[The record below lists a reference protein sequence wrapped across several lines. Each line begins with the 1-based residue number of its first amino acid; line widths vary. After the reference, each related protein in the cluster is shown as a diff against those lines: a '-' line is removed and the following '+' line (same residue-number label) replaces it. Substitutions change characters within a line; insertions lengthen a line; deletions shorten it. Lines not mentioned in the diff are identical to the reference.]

1 MNEMSMKSCLVSILR
16 IVPTLEMHI

>member
-1 MNEMSMKSCLVSILR
+1 MNEISVKSCLVSILR